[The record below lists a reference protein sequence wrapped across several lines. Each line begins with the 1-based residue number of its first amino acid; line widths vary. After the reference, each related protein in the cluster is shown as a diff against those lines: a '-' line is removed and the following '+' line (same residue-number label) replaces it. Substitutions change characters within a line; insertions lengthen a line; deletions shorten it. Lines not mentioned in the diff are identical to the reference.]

1 MVTKVSHVT
10 LYVDDQ
16 EKAYEVYV
24 HKLGFRVTNDTT
36 LEGGLRWLT
45 VSPPGQPELEILLA
59 EPKEPMI
66 IAEMVPHF
74 RALLARNA
82 IGGAVLECDD
92 CRATY
97 EDLKAKGIA
106 FTKPPTEEFYGI
118 EALFTDG
125 CGNWFSL
132 TEHPEA
138 VDRQ

>member
-1 MVTKVSHVT
+1 MVTKVSIMT

-24 HKLGFRVTNDTT
+24 HKLGFRVTNDVT
-36 LEGGLRWLT
+36 LEGGQRWLT
-45 VSPPGQPELEILLA
+45 VAPPGPPSIEILLA

-66 IAEMVPHF
+66 DAEMVPHF
-74 RALLARNA
+74 RALLAGNST
-82 IGGAVLECDD
+82 GGAVLECDD

-97 EDLKAKGIA
+97 EDLKSKGIE

-118 EALFTDG
+118 EALFKDG

-132 TEHPEA
+132 TEHVAPA
-138 VDRQ
+138 GR